1 MQWAPPVMDISD
13 QEMMWLEEDESA
25 VCLLWDSNTRLES
38 SHYIQYIHSY
48 SLLLSSCFLF
58 FRSFDLHGSKI
69 ESSQEQMMELMASA
83 LVTPLN
89 PKQQQQLAAKIRDD
103 PNFILQFNITP
114 NNVCPYTYYLIMFE
128 VNCVYY
134 RQRTILYHSLIL
146 YILLIKCDINF
157 KMLLIICVRFRN
169 WWKITLLLQW
179 FA

>member
-25 VCLLWDSNTRLES
+25 VCLLWDSNTRLGS
-38 SHYIQYIHSY
+38 SHYIQYIDSY
-48 SLLLSSCFLF
+48 SLLLSSCFCF
-58 FRSFDLHGSKI
+58 FVFFDLYGSKI

-114 NNVCPYTYYLIMFE
+114 NNVCTTLI
-128 VNCVYY
+128 
-134 RQRTILYHSLIL
+134 
-146 YILLIKCDINF
+146 ILLCLKLIACIIANERF
-157 KMLLIICVRFRN
+157 YIILSFYMFCLLSAISILRCC
-169 WWKITLLLQW
+169 LLYV
-179 FA
+179 